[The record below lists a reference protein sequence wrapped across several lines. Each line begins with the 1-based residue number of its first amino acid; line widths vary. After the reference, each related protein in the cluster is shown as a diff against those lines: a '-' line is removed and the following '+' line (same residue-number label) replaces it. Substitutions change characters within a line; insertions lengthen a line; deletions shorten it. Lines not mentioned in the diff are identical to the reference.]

1 MNLKLRHLII
11 FILLLI
17 LSACGTNQQSKEDT
31 DEQSSGL
38 SKDKS
43 EVVVIDNNGFT
54 QEFTEAPTRAISL
67 NQHVTEIMLAL
78 GLEDSMIGTA
88 YLDDEIYEPLQE
100 AYEKIP
106 VISDQYP
113 SKEQVIALEP
123 DFLYGGWSSAFDEK
137 TIASQEELLEL
148 GIHSYLQTSSTM
160 VAPKLEDIYND
171 IRNIAA
177 IFRVEERGEQLIEE
191 MNTDIAEIT
200 GQLPEVDKE
209 LPVLVFDS
217 GETDIFTASQN
228 FMNELITL
236 AGGVNIFGD
245 IEGNWTTVSK
255 EEAVDKAPEVI
266 VVVDYGS
273 TTAQEKINFI
283 KSDPALST
291 TPAAKNN
298 RFVVLPLSAASEG
311 VRVAEAIEILAKGFY
326 PEYFN

>member
-1 MNLKLRHLII
+1 
-11 FILLLI
+11 
-17 LSACGTNQQSKEDT
+17 
-31 DEQSSGL
+31 
-38 SKDKS
+38 
-43 EVVVIDNNGFT
+43 
-54 QEFTEAPTRAISL
+54 
-67 NQHVTEIMLAL
+67 
-78 GLEDSMIGTA
+78 
-88 YLDDEIYEPLQE
+88 
-100 AYEKIP
+100 
-106 VISDQYP
+106 
-113 SKEQVIALEP
+113 
-123 DFLYGGWSSAFDEK
+123 
-137 TIASQEELLEL
+137 
-148 GIHSYLQTSSTM
+148 M